1 MTFCQKAS
9 KTPPNTTNPR
19 KRAGAW
25 RARLLLL
32 GHATANQLDECILE
46 CRFTL
51 LHSLDLA
58 AGSLDRPHH
67 APQRRIVRELKA
79 EPVGAVL
86 LQDAGGC
93 HAIHPAQGVEQAA
106 ARTELKIDDRI
117 LLDAL
122 L

>member
-1 MTFCQKAS
+1 MDGS
-9 KTPPNTTNPR
+9 
-19 KRAGAW
+19 
-25 RARLLLL
+25 RLLLL

-46 CRFTL
+46 GRLAF
-51 LHSLDLA
+51 LHAPDLA
-58 AGSLDRPHH
+58 AGSFDDTHD

-106 ARTELKIDDRI
+106 ARTELKIDDRT